1 MNRCSVR
8 PAGEHRRM
16 AQNFLPCERDQPLL
30 LPPDLRDWLPEDHLA
45 WFVIESVE
53 ALDLSDFRASYRSD
67 GHGGA
72 AHDPQM
78 MVALLLYSYATGERS
93 SRRIESRLREDVAY
107 RVIAANR
114 VPDHATIARFRAR
127 HQDSLAALFTQ
138 VLGLC
143 VEAGIASAAV
153 VAVDGTKVAADASGH
168 RTRDHE
174 EIARGILAEAGR
186 VDAEEDE
193 RYGGRRG
200 DELPEGLATH
210 GGRKEWIREAL
221 RRRREEREAA
231 PEPVPR
237 GRVERLEL
245 CRRRL
250 ADEHRTEVEAHR
262 AHEEAKAE
270 GPRQG
275 RPPVPAEPPA
285 EPEGRVN
292 TTDPDSRPM
301 RSPHGFLQGYNAQ
314 ALTNGHQVVIA
325 AEVLTEG
332 NDSGALAPM
341 VELAASELVRA
352 GSAERPGIVL
362 ADAGYRSADQ
372 VDRVRGGGV
381 IPLVPP
387 DGQARGAPG
396 PDLGAGP
403 DGFMR
408 RALRTPTG
416 SALYRRRQ
424 WMIEPVFADIKVNRR
439 AGRFRRR
446 GLGAVRSEWRLLT
459 ATHNLLK
466 LHRHRLALA
475 AG

>member
-1 MNRCSVR
+1 
-8 PAGEHRRM
+8 M

-45 WFVIESVE
+45 WFVIASVE
-53 ALDLSDFRASYRSD
+53 ALDLSAFYAAYRSD
-67 GHGGA
+67 GHGRS

-93 SRRIESRLREDVAY
+93 SRQIERHCREDVAY

-127 HQDSLAALFTQ
+127 HEEALAGLFTQ

-143 VEAGIASAAV
+143 VEAGIASPAV
-153 VAVDGTKVAADASGH
+153 VAVDGTKLSADASGH
-168 RTRDHE
+168 RDEGHE
-174 EIARGILAEAGR
+174 EIAREILAEAGR
-186 VDAEEDE
+186 IDAEEDE
-193 RYGGRRG
+193 IHGDRRG
-200 DELPEGLATH
+200 DELPAELATH

-221 RRRREEREAA
+221 RRQRQEREAE
-231 PEPVPR
+231 PDPVPR
-237 GRVERLEL
+237 GRAERLEL

-250 ADEHRTEVEAHR
+250 AGEHRATVEAHR
-262 AHEEAKAE
+262 AYEEAKAE
-270 GPRQG
+270 APRRG
-275 RPPVPAEPPA
+275 RPPRPTEPPA
-285 EPEGRVN
+285 EPEGKVN
-292 TTDPDSRPM
+292 TTDPDSRTM

-314 ALTNGHQVVIA
+314 ALANGRQVVIA
-325 AEVLTEG
+325 AEVLTEA
-332 NDSGALAPM
+332 NDSRALHPM
-341 VELAASELVRA
+341 VEMAATELERA

-372 VDRVRGGGV
+372 VDRVREAGV

-387 DGQARGAPG
+387 DGQARGT
-396 PDLGAGP
+396 PDPDGGTGP

-416 SALYRRRQ
+416 EALYRRRK
-424 WMIEPVFADIKVNRR
+424 WMVEPVFADIKVNRR

-446 GLGAVRSEWRLLT
+446 GLAAVRSEWRLLT

>member
-1 MNRCSVR
+1 
-8 PAGEHRRM
+8 M

-45 WFVIESVE
+45 WFVIASVE
-53 ALDLSDFRASYRSD
+53 ALDISAFYAAYRAD
-67 GHGGA
+67 GHGRS
-72 AHDPQM
+72 AHDPRM
-78 MVALLLYSYATGERS
+78 MVALLLYAYATGERS
-93 SRRIESRLREDVAY
+93 SRRIERRCHEDVAY
-107 RVIAANR
+107 RVIAAGR
-114 VPDHATIARFRAR
+114 IPDHATIARFRAR
-127 HQDSLAALFTQ
+127 HEDALAGLFTQ

-153 VAVDGTKVAADASGH
+153 LAVDGTKLAADASG
-168 RTRDHE
+168 RRNMGHE
-174 EIARGILAEAGR
+174 EIAREILAEAGR
-186 VDAEEDE
+186 IDAAEDE
-193 RYGGRRG
+193 IHGDRRG
-200 DELPEGLATH
+200 DELPEQISTH
-210 GGRKEWIREAL
+210 GGRREWIREAL
-221 RRRREEREAA
+221 RRQREEREAD
-231 PEPVPR
+231 PGPVPR
-237 GRVERLEL
+237 DRAGRLEL
-245 CRRRL
+245 CCRRL
-250 ADEHRTEVEAHR
+250 EDGHRTVVEAHR
-262 AHEEAKAE
+262 AYEEARRAA
-270 GPRQG
+270 PRRG
-275 RPPVPAEPPA
+275 RPPGSVEPPA
-285 EPEGRVN
+285 QPGGEVN
-292 TTDPDSRPM
+292 TTDPDSQRM

-314 ALTNGHQVVIA
+314 AVTNEAQVVVA

-332 NDSGALAPM
+332 NDSRALVPM
-341 VELAASELVRA
+341 VDLATTELERA

-372 VDRVRGGGV
+372 VDRVREGGA

-387 DGQARGAPG
+387 DGHSRGAPDPG
-396 PDLGAGP
+396 GGAGP

-408 RALRTPTG
+408 RVLRTPTG
-416 SALYRRRQ
+416 AALYRRRQ